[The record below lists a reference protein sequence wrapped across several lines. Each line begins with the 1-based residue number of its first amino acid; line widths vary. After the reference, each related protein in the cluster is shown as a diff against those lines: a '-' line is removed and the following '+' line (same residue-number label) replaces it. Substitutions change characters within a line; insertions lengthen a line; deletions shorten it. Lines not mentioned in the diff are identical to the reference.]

1 MCALILTYIEE
12 LIEKDKLHSKKD
24 DKSIEC
30 FEKLF
35 MKACDALYSNNKISK
50 GEKDNA
56 LKRYSDLIDT
66 MNSNILISKSSDYN
80 KIKYIA
86 FEISGISDKG
96 IKMEQAKRVAE
107 RFDGRK

>member
-12 LIEKDKLHSKKD
+12 LIEKDKFHSKKE

-35 MKACDALYSNNKISK
+35 IKACDALYSNNKISK
-50 GEKDNA
+50 EEKDNA
-56 LKRYSDLIDT
+56 LKRYSNLIDA
-66 MNSNILISKSSDYN
+66 MKGNILISKSSDYN

-86 FEISGISDKG
+86 FEISNISDDG

-107 RFDGRK
+107 RFEGRK